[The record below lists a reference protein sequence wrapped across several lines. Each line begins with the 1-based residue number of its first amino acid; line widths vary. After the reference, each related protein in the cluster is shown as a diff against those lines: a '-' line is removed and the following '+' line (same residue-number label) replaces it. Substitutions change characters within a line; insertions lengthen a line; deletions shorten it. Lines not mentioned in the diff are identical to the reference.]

1 MSISNEKILENEL
14 SKIVEEINKLK
25 AGLRVLVN
33 YTKVSYGLN
42 DEKER
47 RFDGKFTIRFLLEDS
62 YNSDLSEDKR
72 KEIINKIRN
81 TFRKYNEDI
90 VFDEISE
97 YGVEFIGVQVSF
109 ENMINKG
116 VDTKSRFKVIKR
128 IIDSIL
134 KREKRETFKKEIN
147 TFIEYTG
154 K

>member
-14 SKIVEEINKLK
+14 SKIVEQINKVK
-25 AGLRVLVN
+25 SGLRVLVN
-33 YTKVSYGLN
+33 YTKVSYGVN

-47 RFDGKFTIRFLLEDS
+47 RFDGKFTIRFLVEDS

-72 KEIINKIRN
+72 KEIIDKIKNVFRN
-81 TFRKYNEDI
+81 YNEDI

-97 YGVEFIGVQVSF
+97 YGIEFIGIQVSF
-109 ENMINKG
+109 ENVINKG

-128 IIDSIL
+128 LIDSIL
-134 KREKRETFKKEIN
+134 KREKRQTFKKEVN